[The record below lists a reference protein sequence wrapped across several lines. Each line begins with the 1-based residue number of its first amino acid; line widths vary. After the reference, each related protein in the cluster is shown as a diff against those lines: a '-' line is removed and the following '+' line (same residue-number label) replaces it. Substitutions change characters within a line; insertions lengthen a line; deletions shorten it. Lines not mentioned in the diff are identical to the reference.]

1 MCKKTIASLLALACC
16 LSFPA
21 AALAESP
28 QTTEQVQIAA
38 PRLDSGNSVYSTLSI
53 SGQSATLLSSAD
65 DKNGT
70 TKIVVTQVLQ
80 KKSGSR
86 YSDVSGKSW
95 TKTESRKSLRF
106 SNSCTVDKG
115 VTYRVK
121 TTAKI
126 TGSKGTDTVTKYST
140 AVTCK

>member
-38 PRLDSGNSVYSTLSI
+38 PRLDTGNSVQSELTI
-53 SGQSATLLSSAD
+53 SGQSASLASTVYG
-65 DKNGT
+65 KTGT

-95 TKTESRKSLRF
+95 TKTDSKKSLRV

-126 TGSKGTDTVTKYST
+126 TGSNGTDTVTKYST

>member
-21 AALAESP
+21 AALA
-28 QTTEQVQIAA
+28 QTPETSNQVQIAA
-38 PRLDSGNSVYSTLSI
+38 PRMETGNTVYSTMSI
-53 SGQSATLLSSAD
+53 SGRSAGLSSVING
-65 DKNGT
+65 KTGT
-70 TKIVVTQVLQ
+70 TKIVITQVLQ
-80 KKSGSR
+80 KKSGSG
-86 YSDVSGKSW
+86 YNDVSGKKW
-95 TKTESRKSLRF
+95 TKTESSKTATLT
-106 SNSCTVDKG
+106 NSCTVDKG
-115 VTYRVK
+115 ATYRVK

>member
-65 DKNGT
+65 GKNGT

>member
-1 MCKKTIASLLALACC
+1 MCKKAIASLLALACC

-21 AALAESP
+21 AALAETP
-28 QTTEQVQIAA
+28 QASDQTQVIA
-38 PRLDSGNSVYSTLSI
+38 PRLDSGNTVQSELTI
-53 SGQSATLLSSAD
+53 SGQSASLASTVYG
-65 DKNGT
+65 KTGT

-95 TKTESRKSLRF
+95 TKTDSKKSLRV

-115 VTYRVK
+115 VTYRMK

-126 TGSKGTDTVTKYST
+126 TGSNGTDTVTKYST

>member
-1 MCKKTIASLLALACC
+1 MCKKAISSLLALACC

-21 AALAESP
+21 AALA
-28 QTTEQVQIAA
+28 QTPETADQMQIVA
-38 PRLDSGNSVYSTLSI
+38 PRLDSGNAVDSSLSI
-53 SGQSATLLSSAD
+53 SGASASLSSTVDGKA
-65 DKNGT
+65 GT

-95 TKTESRKSLRF
+95 TKTESKKSLRF